1 MTHNYGTHLI
11 TEANEVLHMT
21 FGNLLQR
28 NFVGV
33 GLSAKYSINGPFSD

>member
-1 MTHNYGTHLI
+1 
-11 TEANEVLHMT
+11 MT

-33 GLSAKYSINGPFSD
+33 GLSAKYSINGPFSDWFKVF